1 MTPPKVI
8 YLQWYDAEN
17 GEELNALEEQVTWC
31 EDCIN
36 DTDVAYVLAS
46 RIAELESDL
55 DKSGVMINQQVKQ
68 NQELKAQLAAER
80 DALLSSASDV
90 VGMDV
95 RIKELEAA
103 YAEIVNA
110 PYEAAQG
117 RIAELEATME
127 FYANPDNY
135 KENYDGL
142 NAPYTNVVKD
152 GGKRSRSVL
161 EKKL

>member
-1 MTPPKVI
+1 MTPRSDYEHSVRLVEMGEITPEPQLYIDVSVI
-8 YLQWYDAEN
+8 EYE
-17 GEELNALEEQVTWC
+17 TMKK
-31 EDCIN
+31 
-36 DTDVAYVLAS
+36 
-46 RIAELESDL
+46 RIADLE
-55 DKSGVMINQQVKQ
+55 
-68 NQELKAQLAAER
+68 AQLAAER
-80 DALLSSASDV
+80 NALLFSASDV

-127 FYANPDNY
+127 FYANSDNY

-142 NAPYTNVVKD
+142 NAPYTYVVKD
-152 GGKRSRSVL
+152 GGKRARRAL
-161 EKKL
+161 EQGKP

>member
-1 MTPPKVI
+1 MPRSDYDEHPTGYDIGTGMWTITSAK
-8 YLQWYDAEN
+8 YDALRARLAEY
-17 GEELNALEEQVTWC
+17 EARYQADLVQFLAYDKRVT
-31 EDCIN
+31 
-36 DTDVAYVLAS
+36 
-46 RIAELESDL
+46 ELES
-55 DKSGVMINQQVKQ
+55 
-68 NQELKAQLAAER
+68 QLAAER

-90 VGMDV
+90 QGMDV

-152 GGKRSRSVL
+152 GGKRSRHAL
-161 EKKL
+161 ERGKP